1 MRNVKVIGMSVVASL
16 ILVGCGGSDTSATT
30 TASATTG
37 VGFYVDSTITGA
49 DYVCGSQIGV
59 TDEAGK
65 FTFEVNQTCTFKVGN
80 VVLREVE
87 ANALTNNMTL
97 FEDNTTVAQF
107 LQTID
112 RDGDASNGI
121 DIPDTTK
128 TVLTNN
134 NLTTVP
140 STSADLIKIKDDL
153 DKEDE
158 TYNGRVVSEV
168 ETDTH
173 LQSTRNEIAQRG
185 DNTQYSN
192 VNSTTKAYFGDKVNN
207 RIVVVDVDNMKL
219 IDAISTGHE
228 ISYAAEVI
236 KTKATE
242 HMANPKL
249 YVDNRGSNAIDVFDS
264 ATNTIT
270 KSIALEFYPRSLA
283 VQEITGLVAV
293 SGTNKAM
300 VAIIDSATDTVIT
313 TVGKD
318 VVTQPT
324 TSGHS
329 YVSSGTLA
337 SGHPHWLDES
347 HFVVI
352 DRQNKQ
358 IDTYKL
364 TKNSDGTWS
373 TALLNELVTP
383 SPVHDLI
390 PPKVHGQEHSNR
402 NSTIFYAT
410 AEGAT
415 GVYPSVLKLTFTAGV
430 GLSLTEELV
439 LKADG
444 YTADEMGVHHL
455 NFLKDQKTIYVG
467 SHEGTLFMVDH
478 TTTPMSIV
486 KTEKAGVGAGHA
498 DEMKHNN
505 LAVIINHKDTFITI
519 MNTLTHTKVAD
530 IKVSNLTEI
539 TGQTQSHPQYHFSED
554 GRYFYLFLTQE
565 GALVKVDL
573 TKNEVVERLEIGG
586 ELAMGSF
593 VVNKNAEHGS
603 SNTSNSEDTGHGGN
617 NSSHN

>member
-1 MRNVKVIGMSVVASL
+1 VSL
-16 ILVGCGGSDTSATT
+16 ILVGCGGSSSSTT
-30 TASATTG
+30 EIQTASTG
-37 VGFYVDSTITGA
+37 VGFYVDAAVKGA
-49 DYVCGSQIGV
+49 EYVCGSERGL
-59 TDEAGK
+59 TDAKGK
-65 FTFEVNQTCTFKVGN
+65 FTFEVNENCTFKVGDI
-80 VVLREVE
+80 VLREVE
-87 ANALTNNMTL
+87 ANSLTNNMTV
-97 FEDNTTVAQF
+97 FEDNVTVAQF

-121 DIPDTTK
+121 DIPDSTKRVLSNRSITTIPNSNE
-128 TVLTNN
+128 TLSS
-134 NLTTVP
+134 LQ
-140 STSADLIKIKDDL
+140 SDL

-168 ETDTH
+168 ETDRH
-173 LQSTRNEIAQRG
+173 LQGTRNEIAQ
-185 DNTQYSN
+185 NNETTQYSN
-192 VNSTTKAYFGDKVNN
+192 VTTKTKAYFGDKVNN
-207 RIVVVDVDNMKL
+207 RVVVVDVDNMKL

-228 ISYAAEVI
+228 VSYAAEVI

-242 HMANPKL
+242 HKPNPKL

-270 KSIALEFYPRSLA
+270 KSIALDFYPRSIT
-283 VQEITGLVAV
+283 VQEETGLVAV

-300 VAIIDSATDTVIT
+300 VAIIDSKTDVVIA

-318 VVTQPT
+318 LVTQPT

-337 SGHPHWLDES
+337 SGHPHWLNEN

-364 TKNSDGTWS
+364 TKNSDGTWVTS
-373 TALLNELVTP
+373 LVNELVTP

-390 PPKVHGQEHSNR
+390 PPKVHGQGHTNQ

-415 GVYPSVLKLTFTAGV
+415 DIYPSVLKLTFTAGV
-430 GLSLTEELV
+430 GLTLNEELP
-439 LKADG
+439 LKASG
-444 YTADEMGVHHL
+444 YTANEMGVHHL
-455 NFLKDQKTIYVG
+455 NFLKDKKSIYVG
-467 SHEGTLFMVDH
+467 SHEGTLFVVDYS
-478 TTTPMSIV
+478 TSPMNIV
-486 KTEKAGVGAGHA
+486 KMEKAGIGAGHA

-530 IKVSNLTEI
+530 IKVSNLTSI
-539 TGQTQSHPQYHFSED
+539 TGQTQSHPQYHFSKD

-593 VVNKNAEHGS
+593 VSNKKEGS
-603 SNTSNSEDTGHGGN
+603 ENTNHNGNNENSNN
-617 NSSHN
+617 NSSNGNGGNHN